1 MIRFEVIDA
10 TFNLRHKNAI
20 KNWIKEI
27 ILRKNRVR
35 AQSITY
41 SLPTGMSW
49 TSTASIWDMTILL
62 IS

>member
-27 ILRKNRVR
+27 IFS
-35 AQSITY
+35 QM
-41 SLPTGMSW
+41 MSM
-49 TSTASIWDMTILL
+49 S
-62 IS
+62 